1 MASPSS
7 HLDSSL
13 QGLSTKSL
21 PPNRFELELEFL
33 QSLASPAYLH
43 HLATQGYFQDKS
55 FLAFLK
61 YLRYWKQPEYV
72 KYITYP
78 HCFYFLDLLCENET
92 FRKELV
98 NVNFRDFVHQQQFYN
113 WQYRSR
119 MLYGTGVEK
128 EEKEMDEDAAKGAQN
143 QDGVV
148 KNMEPIGNP

>member
-1 MASPSS
+1 M
-7 HLDSSL
+7 SSL
-13 QGLSTKSL
+13 SSIEDAAQQGSSAKNL
-21 PPNRFELELEFL
+21 PANRFELELEFL

-55 FLAFLK
+55 FLVFLK
-61 YLRYWKQPEYV
+61 YLQYWKEPEYS

-98 NVNFRDFVHQQQFYN
+98 HIPFRDFVHQQQFYN

-119 MLYGTGVEK
+119 VLYGKG
-128 EEKEMDEDAAKGAQN
+128 EEKDEKDTEDAAKKELSIAGIAT
-143 QDGVV
+143 
-148 KNMEPIGNP
+148 P